1 MSGDAF
7 AAAEISAVRERVTKL
22 LCDLVAIPSHGGQ
35 EEAIIRYLQDRFAR
49 QRISCRVTELDGKPI
64 NVVAEIGQGPR
75 TIVLNSHHDTVP
87 PGDPANWRTDPL
99 TPVEKDG
106 RIYGRGAEDAK
117 GCLASMIVA
126 FEALASRRTALPIK
140 VILMAVGAEER
151 GGLGTQAE
159 IRKGLTGNAA
169 IIGESTQLIPMLA
182 HKGVL
187 RLEIEV
193 TGKAAHASDPDAGIN
208 AITAMAPIV
217 SGLDH
222 LAGEVRQRTDPYV
235 GHASLVI
242 STIAGGVALNVIPA
256 HCTISVDR
264 RVLPHET
271 EADVLDEIVA
281 VVNRA
286 LPAASGATVAV
297 RRVRFVAPSCND
309 PSAAIVRAAQDGAS
323 RVLGRPVRAAG
334 FTATCDMTYLV
345 NQGGIPTVILGP
357 GNIEIAHQA
366 NEYVSVDQL
375 ALAVQVYLETIDAWL
390 KIT

>member
-1 MSGDAF
+1 MSDAF
-7 AAAEISAVRERVTKL
+7 AVAEISAVRERVTKL

-35 EEAIIRYLQDRFAR
+35 EETIIRYLHDRIAR
-49 QRISCRVTELDGKPI
+49 QRISCRVTEVDGKPI

-75 TIVLNSHHDTVP
+75 AIVLNSHHDTVP
-87 PGDPANWRTDPL
+87 PGDPALWRTDPL

-117 GCLASMIVA
+117 GCLASMIIA

-159 IRKGLTGNAA
+159 IRKGLTADAA

-217 SGLDH
+217 SALEH

-256 HCTISVDR
+256 HCMISVDR

-297 RRVRFVAPSCND
+297 RTVRFVAPSCND
-309 PSAAIVRAAQDGAS
+309 PGSSIVRAAQDGAS